1 MANRSNQG
9 IRPSDLNTYSRNEL
23 LEMSNL
29 SSTYTNAQLQSE
41 LKQLKNR
48 LNKRTLKNRVG
59 YATGLLGVNTN
70 TKEYKMLQKELA
82 KRKTKRNQLQR
93 NAKMNY
99 QMTTMTNANLE
110 RKRKELEAK
119 KDQIGLLNWEQKMLN
134 DLTYVTGVNDPT
146 KRGSNVSVLTIS
158 SDPSVGGRRRSRRS
172 HRRTTKLKK

>member
-82 KRKTKRNQLQR
+82 KRKTKRN
-93 NAKMNY
+93 AKMNY
-99 QMTTMTNANLE
+99 QMAPKTNANLVA
-110 RKRKELEAK
+110 KRKELEAK
-119 KDQIGLLNWEQKMLN
+119 KVQTGLLNWEQKMLN
-134 DLTYVTGVNDPT
+134 DLTYVTERNDPT
-146 KRGSNVSVLTIS
+146 KRNSNVSVLTTS
-158 SDPSVGGRRRSRRS
+158 SDPGVSGGRRRSRRYRKRFT
-172 HRRTTKLKK
+172 RRR